1 MIKFAFILSFLAFVI
16 EQLSEFNAVANIEA
30 SRYDI
35 ETFSPDTKRQLKKV
49 FSFLLIWSIKIMLTF
64 IFICMYIKHYPRTN
78 ANILR

>member
-1 MIKFAFILSFLAFVI
+1 MIIICIYLTFVI

-49 FSFLLIWSIKIMLTF
+49 SSFLSICSIKIMS
-64 IFICMYIKHYPRTN
+64 
-78 ANILR
+78 NIDLFMHKY

>member
-49 FSFLLIWSIKIMLTF
+49 FSFLLIWSSKII

>member
-1 MIKFAFILSFLAFVI
+1 MIIICIYLTFVI

-49 FSFLLIWSIKIMLTF
+49 SSFLLIWSIKIMSMNLC
-64 IFICMYIKHYPRTN
+64 INIKKISTYQC
-78 ANILR
+78 

>member
-1 MIKFAFILSFLAFVI
+1 MIIICIYLAFVI

-49 FSFLLIWSIKIMLTF
+49 FIFLLIWSIKIMS
-64 IFICMYIKHYPRTN
+64 MMHKY
-78 ANILR
+78 

>member
-1 MIKFAFILSFLAFVI
+1 MASVLFTRKWFISSIINIEEITMIIICIYLTFVI

-49 FSFLLIWSIKIMLTF
+49 SIFLLK
-64 IFICMYIKHYPRTN
+64 
-78 ANILR
+78 